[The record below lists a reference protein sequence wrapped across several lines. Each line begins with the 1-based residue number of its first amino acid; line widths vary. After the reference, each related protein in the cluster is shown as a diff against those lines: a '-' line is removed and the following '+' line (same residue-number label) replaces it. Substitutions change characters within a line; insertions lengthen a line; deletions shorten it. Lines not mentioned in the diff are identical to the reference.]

1 MSPQTNP
8 EEGSV
13 AKSGPAGPEPE
24 TLAKVL
30 HLRRT
35 TDLSLKA
42 IAAEIG
48 VKSPSTV
55 MNYLAMA
62 EHAETWFPALNR
74 REVGA
79 RLNLI
84 YAQVMDRLL
93 RRLDEPDAEPEKV
106 AMAIRAIGQELARM
120 HGLYARIGVD
130 VTNEERPVPDPET
143 TAAVQAAL
151 AELDRNGRLNDD
163 GI

>member
-1 MSPQTNP
+1 
-8 EEGSV
+8 V
-13 AKSGPAGPEPE
+13 ATRPGRPAPEPE
-24 TLAKVL
+24 IVAKAL

-62 EHAETWFPALNR
+62 EHAETWFPALDR
-74 REVGA
+74 REVSS

-93 RRLDEPDAEPEKV
+93 ARLDDPEAEPEKV
-106 AMAIRAIGQELARM
+106 AMAIRAIGQELAKM

-130 VTNEERPVPDPET
+130 VATDGPPVPDPET
-143 TAAVQAAL
+143 TAAIQTAL
-151 AELDRNGRLNDD
+151 AELHRRRAGGSDVDF
-163 GI
+163 

>member
-1 MSPQTNP
+1 MTGTKP
-8 EEGSV
+8 
-13 AKSGPAGPEPE
+13 GPAGPDPT

-42 IAAEIG
+42 IAAEVG

-55 MNYLAMA
+55 MNYLAIA
-62 EHAETWFPALNR
+62 EQAETWFPALNR
-74 REVGA
+74 REVSS

-84 YAQVMDRLL
+84 YSTVMDRLL
-93 RRLDEPDAEPEKV
+93 KRLDDPDAEPEKV

-130 VTNEERPVPDPET
+130 VATEERAIPDPET

-151 AELDRNGRLNDD
+151 AELDQNGRLNDD